1 MHSSFG
7 LPYPAGHWFYSLQ
20 DLLDNPVFMV
30 SFFVF
35 WVTTVHLLLG
45 AVYRKFNISEAVE
58 IVIIFFIR
66 GTNNFVFLSLC
77 NIKGFSL
84 KYKNWL
90 KDKGRNFFY
99 LFVLLNGELV
109 HHEVNESELL

>member
-20 DLLDNPVFMV
+20 ELLDNPVFMV

-45 AVYRKFNISEAVE
+45 TVYKKFNISEAVE
-58 IVIIFFIR
+58 ITIIFLLGMLII
-66 GTNNFVFLSLC
+66 LS
-77 NIKGFSL
+77 
-84 KYKNWL
+84 
-90 KDKGRNFFY
+90 FY
-99 LFVLLNGELV
+99 LCAILKASF
-109 HHEVNESELL
+109 